1 MATIANKTQSQDTSM
16 AQTSSA
22 GAIPECKEFLLNHFQ
37 QRSDWDCGLSCI
49 LMILPRNH
57 REHFLRDFER
67 ICAENGFGRSTWT
80 IDLCFILRQFNISF
94 RFLTRTIGVNPDYR
108 GHSYYDKIISK
119 DEERVNKKFEIAIK
133 DGMDIEKRTISIDAL
148 IQHMALN
155 GPVIILTNA
164 ALLYCDMCKKDPFF
178 RSKRYS
184 GHYVVLCGYDLNKRK
199 IKYRNPAKENH
210 ICVASYELMDKAR
223 MAYGTDEDI
232 ILIYL

>member
-1 MATIANKTQSQDTSM
+1 
-16 AQTSSA
+16 
-22 GAIPECKEFLLNHFQ
+22 
-37 QRSDWDCGLSCI
+37 
-49 LMILPRNH
+49 MILPRNH

-67 ICAENGFGRSTWT
+67 ICTENGFGRSTWT

-119 DEERVNKKFEIAIK
+119 DEDRVNKKFEIAIK

-178 RSKRYS
+178 RSKR
-184 GHYVVLCGYDLNKRK
+184 HVLFFF
-199 IKYRNPAKENH
+199 H
-210 ICVASYELMDKAR
+210 IYILLSA
-223 MAYGTDEDI
+223 
-232 ILIYL
+232 ILIQNRTSYKLFHKIICPHYLSFE